1 MLALVSAPFWQRLML
16 VHIFIAVAVLSALS
30 DSHSL
35 TISLQQAN
43 YSVFFH
49 PNGSLDA
56 VRFAGHTRYIRFS
69 YCLTQQQSHPCRQEL
84 LPLYRRESG
93 QLPFREGALGAAP
106 TLTIAVGGQSLS
118 AIFDTA
124 AVMSIIDPVS
134 YSPQQS
140 STAHDLRFQ
149 YTTQLA
155 DGRTADM
162 VRWKDQISIAGL
174 NVLATVDRSEERI
187 FNPSVSA
194 AGGILAFSKHG
205 PTCQSPVPLIY
216 VMQQAQQLDR
226 PIFAFS
232 LPRSQYFGGP
242 LEAGGKLTI
251 GELERGRGLE
261 ALRYSP
267 VVAELRFRYLWATP
281 GKINNHPGVM
291 ILHTGSAF
299 IILPIQL
306 ARTLFY
312 ELNLWT
318 EELGTS
324 LLARY
329 PCARYPSV
337 SIRLG
342 RRTLLLRPGSLQF
355 GVEHQGWCTLSIIG
369 EHQEQITL
377 GRPFFENAYTMIDL
391 NGWVGVRKS

>member
-43 YSVFFH
+43 HSVFFH
-49 PNGSLDA
+49 ANGSLDA
-56 VRFAGHTRYIRFS
+56 VHFAGHTRYIRFS

-84 LPLYRRESG
+84 LSLYKRESG
-93 QLPFREGALGAAP
+93 QLTFQQGALGATP

-118 AIFDTA
+118 VIFDTA

-134 YSPQQS
+134 YSPEQS
-140 STAHDLRFQ
+140 STVHDLRIH

-155 DGRTADM
+155 DGRTAEM
-162 VRWKDQISIAGL
+162 VRWRDLISIAGL

-187 FNPSVSA
+187 FDPTRST

-205 PTCQSPVPLIY
+205 PTCQSPVPPIY
-216 VMQQAQQLDR
+216 VMRQRQQLDR
-226 PIFAFS
+226 PIFSFS

-242 LEAGGKLTI
+242 LETDGKLTI
-251 GELERGRGLE
+251 GGFDRARGLE

-291 ILHTGSAF
+291 M
-299 IILPIQL
+299 
-306 ARTLFY
+306 Y
-312 ELNLWT
+312 V
-318 EELGTS
+318 
-324 LLARY
+324 LLKIYIA
-329 PCARYPSV
+329 A
-337 SIRLG
+337 
-342 RRTLLLRPGSLQF
+342 TT
-355 GVEHQGWCTLSIIG
+355 W
-369 EHQEQITL
+369 
-377 GRPFFENAYTMIDL
+377 
-391 NGWVGVRKS
+391 